1 MVSQCIF
8 QDSDCAKISASK
20 KSAIAREEQMVSA
33 GTRVRPPDTPDTCR
47 VRRPQP
53 HSWNMIEDGALRGEK
68 SSQKNNIINIC

>member
-1 MVSQCIF
+1 M
-8 QDSDCAKISASK
+8 
-20 KSAIAREEQMVSA
+20 ESA